1 MGRIRTPTVQ
11 QMEASECGAACLAIL
26 LRHYG
31 RQVSLLELR
40 EVCGV
45 SRDGSDA
52 ASLLRG
58 GALYGLRGK
67 GFRMEIAALR
77 QRQLPVILF
86 WEFNHFVVL
95 EGFDEGRVALN
106 DPAIGPRWVSQAA
119 FDEAFTGVVLE
130 LHPGPNFQRGGK
142 LPSFWPLVRSRLFKE
157 PGPLLFTL
165 LASLLLIGP
174 QLAMPVFS
182 QIYVDEVWNSGLR
195 QWLKPMLWA
204 MALMI
209 LLQAL
214 GGQLQRLGIRQL
226 SRRLDSRGAL
236 GFEQHVLALP
246 ERFFSQRYAGDV
258 SQRVQLNREVAEFI
272 AERLLPLSTGLVLLV
287 LYLGLTLAY
296 SPLLGLVV
304 VTSTALNTGLVLLSL
319 RQQRDATLQLQ
330 KDAGKAEAVLMAALR
345 DMEMVKSTAIEADVL
360 QRYAGYRSRVQA
372 LVHKLSLRQASLA
385 LLPGLLSQLNSL
397 AVLMVGF
404 LLVLGGQ
411 LTLGM
416 LLAAQQ
422 VAAGLKAEID
432 RLIAFV
438 ADLPRIETAVLR
450 LQDVLDHPIDPLLAP
465 AALAAQAAWPAERR
479 RLSGAIELVN
489 LSFRFA
495 PARPPLIEGLNL
507 EIKAGQR
514 LALVG
519 ASGSGKS
526 SLARLLSGLL
536 QPSGGEILYDG
547 VPLEAVPRA
556 VAVASIAM
564 VQQEIAIYAI
574 SLRENLCLWRSEVSD
589 DQIWSACRDAQLIEM
604 IEALPEGLNTVLAEG
619 GRDLSGGQRQ
629 RLELARVLL
638 RDPTILILDEATS
651 ALDAET
657 ERRVDEAL
665 RRRACTQI
673 LVAHRLSSIRDADQ
687 ILVLERG
694 QVVQRGRHEELLTE
708 PEGAYARLLA
718 DGEL

>member
-58 GALYGLRGK
+58 GAHYGLEGK
-67 GFRMEIAALR
+67 GFRMEISALR
-77 QRQLPVILF
+77 QRQPPVILF

-95 EGFDEGRVALN
+95 EGFEGGRVALN
-106 DPAIGPRWVSQAA
+106 DPAIGPRWVSEAA

-130 LHPGPNFQRGGK
+130 MHPGPDFHRGGK
-142 LPSFWPLVRSRLFKE
+142 VASFWPLVLARLFQE
-157 PGPLLFTL
+157 PGPVLFTL
-165 LASLLLIGP
+165 LSGLILIGA
-174 QLAMPVFS
+174 QLGMPVFT
-182 QIYVDEVWNSGLR
+182 QIYIDEVWGSGMR

-209 LLQAL
+209 VLQAV
-214 GGQLQRLGIRQL
+214 GGQLQLLGSRHL

-246 ERFFSQRYAGDV
+246 ERFFSQRYAGDI
-258 SQRVQLNREVAEFI
+258 SQRVQLNRDVATFI
-272 AERLLPLSTGLVLLV
+272 AEGLLPLVSGLVLLV
-287 LYLGLTLAY
+287 LYLLLTLAY
-296 SPLLGLVV
+296 SPWLGLVV
-304 VTSTALNTGLVLLSL
+304 AISTGLNAVLVLLSL

-330 KDAGKAEAVLMAALR
+330 KDAGKAEAVLMAGLR

-360 QRYAGYRSRVQA
+360 QRFAGYRTRVQTFF
-372 LVHKLSLRQASLA
+372 HNLSLRQASLA
-385 LLPGLLSQLNSL
+385 LLPDLLSQLNSL
-397 AVLMVGF
+397 AVLLVGF
-404 LLVLGGQ
+404 LLVLQGQ

-416 LLAAQQ
+416 VLAAQQ
-422 VAAGLKAEID
+422 VASGLKAEID

-450 LQDVLDHPIDPLLAP
+450 LQDVLDHPIDPLLEP
-465 AALAAQAAWPAERR
+465 RTAAARESWPIERQ
-479 RLSGAIELVN
+479 RLSGAISIDN

-495 PARPPLIEGLNL
+495 PVRPPLIEDLHL
-507 EIKAGQR
+507 EIQAGER

-526 SLARLLSGLL
+526 TLARLLAGLL
-536 QPSGGEILYDG
+536 QPSSGEILFDG
-547 VPLEAVPRA
+547 RPLVDVPRS

-564 VQQEIAIYAI
+564 VQQDISLYAI
-574 SLRENLCLWRSEVSD
+574 SVRDNLCLWRPDVSE
-589 DQIWSACRDAQLIEM
+589 DQLWSACRDAQLLEM
-604 IEALPEGLNTVLAEG
+604 ITALPDGLNTVLAEG

-638 RDPTILILDEATS
+638 QDPTILILDEATS

-673 LVAHRLSSIRDADQ
+673 LVAHRLSTIRDADQ

-694 QVVQRGRHEELLTE
+694 RVAQRGRHEQLMTD
-708 PEGAYARLLA
+708 PEGAYARLVA
-718 DGEL
+718 EGEL